1 MRPIRLYWPAL
12 VVAMLVSFLFEAGWF
27 SFFLKP
33 WLAGIGRSMEWLMSQ
48 PRVTLPIQFAVAL
61 LCSFVTAAVL
71 SVCIQ
76 ASGEQTFFRGI
87 KVAAV
92 LWLGFIA
99 TTLAKDYIFEVRPLS
114 LFAINAA
121 YGLCDLVLMG
131 AIVGAWKGKP
141 KAFAVS

>member
-27 SFFLKP
+27 SVFLKP
-33 WLAGIGRSMEWLMSQ
+33 WLAGIGRSMDWLMSRTG
-48 PRVTLPIQFAVAL
+48 PTPPLQFAVAL

-87 KVAAV
+87 KVAIV
-92 LWLGFIA
+92 IWFGFIA
-99 TTLAKDYIFEVRPLS
+99 TTFAKDYIFEVRPLS
-114 LFAINAA
+114 LYAINAGYA
-121 YGLCDLVLMG
+121 LIDLILMG
-131 AIVGAWKGKP
+131 AIVGAWKGKR
-141 KAFAVS
+141 KL